1 MGRLRSRQ
9 RKMEKEMV
17 DRKEVTDDDSGEKTE
32 ETTEEEVKTVTEKV
46 AEEMEDEGLFRKI
59 GSVRY

>member
-1 MGRLRSRQ
+1 MGRL

-17 DRKEVTDDDSGEKTE
+17 DRKEVTDDDSG